1 MYDRD
6 YYEVLEISDSASD
19 EQIRKAYRKLARK
32 YHPDVNPGDEEAP
45 EKFKEVQNAYETLSD
60 PAKKSLY
67 DLGRNRKSMHF
78 RTRSRTRTW
87 KDPKTG
93 TTGSQTFE
101 EVVGEF
107 FGAASTFRGR
117 NIQVRL
123 EIDFHQAYTGCTRSI
138 KLKKKKRCDSC
149 DGNGFTAFSPCP
161 NCAGSGFVKA
171 AIDAPFM
178 LNAECPACFGS
189 GKAASVAC
197 KYCKNG
203 FLPEF
208 IEKGVE
214 VKIPAGISSGTQ
226 LRIVNEG
233 EDSLRLTGKA
243 GDLFVVIIVKDHP
256 IFRRE
261 AQNLLLDVPVSYT
274 QLVLGDTIFV
284 PTMTSEKYKIEIPK
298 GCQTNT
304 KFRIKGRGFPG
315 GPTGMGDL
323 LVTLKVET
331 PKDINDEDYNKLIA
345 QLSEMEKKYV
355 SLRREEWAKKTASS
369 YK

>member
-1 MYDRD
+1 MHDRN
-6 YYEVLEISDSASD
+6 YYEVLEIGDSASE
-19 EQIRKAYRKLARK
+19 EQIKKAYRKLARK
-32 YHPDVNPGDEEAP
+32 YHPDANPGDVEAL

-60 PAKKSLY
+60 LSKKSLY

-78 RTRSRTRTW
+78 RSRTKTW

-93 TTGSQTFE
+93 TTGSSSHEQVT
-101 EVVGEF
+101 GEF
-107 FGAASTFRGR
+107 FGVSSAFRGR

-149 DGNGFTAFSPCP
+149 DGSGFTAFSPCS

-178 LNAECPACFGS
+178 LNAECPVCLGS

-208 IEKGVE
+208 IEKDVE
-214 VKIPAGISSGTQ
+214 VKIPAGISNGTH
-226 LRIVNEG
+226 LRIINEG
-233 EDSLRLTGKA
+233 EDSLRLTGKS
-243 GDLFVVIIVKDHP
+243 GDLLVVVIVKDHP
-256 IFRRE
+256 VFKRE
-261 AQNLLLDVPVSYT
+261 ANNILLDIPVSYT
-274 QLVLGDTIFV
+274 QLVLGDSIFV
-284 PTMTSEKYKIEIPK
+284 PTMTNEKYKIEIPK

-304 KFRIKGRGFPG
+304 KFRIKGRGFAG
-315 GPTGMGDL
+315 GATGIGDL
-323 LVTLKVET
+323 IVTLKVET
-331 PKDINDEDYNKLIA
+331 PKDINDEDYNKLMS

-355 SLRREEWAKKTASS
+355 SIRREEWAKKTSSS